1 MRAALT
7 ERLGLKAT
15 ALLIAVLLWLVVSA
29 REPVQEYVPVH
40 VMPTLDSTLVL
51 LEEPPTLK
59 ALVTGRAVDIVK
71 LRANPP
77 AIHRIVEDDVP
88 DTLVLGVGPGDVR
101 VPPELADHVHV
112 LDVQPRTI
120 ALRFGT
126 KATKRVP
133 VSAEHGRILLRRDT
147 TLVPARNVTTEP
159 SSVRITGPRLLV
171 RRITSVRPFSMTITE
186 GDTSAHFADLDT
198 VGLGVHVTPARVKII
213 VPK

>member
-1 MRAALT
+1 VRAALT

-51 LEEPPTLK
+51 LEEPPALK

-88 DTLVLGVGPGDVR
+88 DTLVLPVTPDDVR
-101 VPPELADHVHV
+101 VPAELADHVHV
-112 LDVQPRTI
+112 LDVQPRSI

-126 KATKRVP
+126 KA
-133 VSAEHGRILLRRDT
+133 RILLRRDT
-147 TLVPARNVTTEP
+147 TLVPARNVTMEP

-171 RRITSVRPFSMTITE
+171 RRITSMRPFSMTIAE
-186 GDTSAHFADLDT
+186 GDTTAHFADLDT

-213 VPK
+213 VRK